1 MWRHQGSCQ
10 VAHFTLTN
18 VAAALFHQCYFA
30 RWADVAD
37 VAELRPTS
45 FLCLFL
51 GHECMRL
58 IWRRCVVQGL
68 AVHGSKGQ
76 QLSAAALPP
85 AVVGQAFRWASA
97 EDISCVAFLGDE
109 CATLK
114 LTSELR
120 ELHSR

>member
-1 MWRHQGSCQ
+1 MWHHQGSCHF
-10 VAHFTLTN
+10 ARFTLSN
-18 VAAALFHQCYFA
+18 VAAALFRQCYFA

-37 VAELRPTS
+37 IAHLRPTI
-45 FLCLFL
+45 FLCLSL
-51 GHECMRL
+51 GYECMRL
-58 IWRRCVVQGL
+58 VWRCCAVQGL

-76 QLSAAALPP
+76 QLSDAALPP